1 MPRARQHCPLHAL
14 QREVR
19 CRQAGKL
26 ALHHAPLLTALFLQI
41 APPTGANGAARG
53 GWREIQ
59 VLQRGPRGVAR
70 AMRLRCPSNC
80 PLAGWILSFSEGIS
94 EKFGPGMNYQTGE
107 RGGAFSPVRALLFNM
122 ASSRMTRV
130 DKLSASEKNQR
141 TGRRGEIT
149 RRWGICCPKKK
160 GTSSF
165 YFRTVKSA
173 LPYGL

>member
-1 MPRARQHCPLHAL
+1 MCQNG
-14 QREVR
+14 QIG
-19 CRQAGKL
+19 QNGGGSF
-26 ALHHAPLLTALFLQI
+26 LF
-41 APPTGANGAARG
+41 RK
-53 GWREIQ
+53 
-59 VLQRGPRGVAR
+59 VY
-70 AMRLRCPSNC
+70 LRNSDTYDD
-80 PLAGWILSFSEGIS
+80 
-94 EKFGPGMNYQTGE
+94 GMNYQTGE